1 MSTKLGSNVDSAAL
15 GIFVSI
21 ICRVREIL
29 WIFAGILLM
38 KIDDF
43 CRSSKVA
50 MLMLL
55 VAVGVFSSCSKD
67 DDGLSRPWKE
77 SRAQRTVLVYMAG
90 ENDLGQRGY
99 MQDDLK
105 ELIRGSRQLA
115 DNQRLLV
122 FVDSASYDAQNSAP
136 YILELHG
143 GSAEVVKRYESNF
156 LSSDPDCFREV
167 LKTMIGAAEAD
178 SYGLVLWGHA
188 SGWIITPDSVEEKGG
203 MFRAY
208 GIDRSYDDSSMGE
221 KWMNVTQMARAFSD
235 LPKFAYIMAD
245 CCNMMCVEVGYELQ
259 HATDYLIGSPAEIPG
274 AGAPY
279 SLIMPFL
286 YKDDAELYQGLID
299 TYYNYYK
306 EAYKNN
312 QSLAGYSLPMSVIDT
327 RYVGQLATAT
337 HDIMDAFMMD
347 YVYPGTINVHR
358 NGTSSVTF
366 YWYYGVPIFYDMR
379 EFLKTNSPAAA
390 FNAWDEIFKK
400 AVPYHV
406 TSAQWMTSSLNL
418 ENSFSLFDAT
428 QADCGCVSMYIP
440 VRKGI
445 SGKTDYLSSA
455 YMNMGWGRVV
465 DWTRYGWLL
474 PQYEPYANMIHM
486 LS

>member
-1 MSTKLGSNVDSAAL
+1 
-15 GIFVSI
+15 
-21 ICRVREIL
+21 
-29 WIFAGILLM
+29 
-38 KIDDF
+38 
-43 CRSSKVA
+43 
-50 MLMLL
+50 
-55 VAVGVFSSCSKD
+55 
-67 DDGLSRPWKE
+67 
-77 SRAQRTVLVYMAG
+77 
-90 ENDLGQRGY
+90 

-156 LSSDPDCFREV
+156 LSSDPDCFHEV

-327 RYVGQLATAT
+327 RYVGQLAAAT

-366 YWYYGVPIFYDMR
+366 YWYYGVPIFYDMS

-418 ENSFSLFDAT
+418 
-428 QADCGCVSMYIP
+428 
-440 VRKGI
+440 
-445 SGKTDYLSSA
+445 
-455 YMNMGWGRVV
+455 
-465 DWTRYGWLL
+465 
-474 PQYEPYANMIHM
+474 
-486 LS
+486 